1 MTHLCVTTTL
11 GFKVACT
18 ECRLVLYKSY
28 RLYFRVTLATFLHF
42 VWFVIRR
49 TVQFAL
55 LLFSCLSI
63 TVQGMTEGTGDLYSQ
78 VKQMDKHRAE
88 PEKIRIWREEQ
99 AEVLK
104 KKGELSCIACITL
117 FHVLLL
123 YLKFSVLLQNIIHW
137 RMLTA
142 LHHFEKTMAKW

>member
-1 MTHLCVTTTL
+1 
-11 GFKVACT
+11 
-18 ECRLVLYKSY
+18 
-28 RLYFRVTLATFLHF
+28 
-42 VWFVIRR
+42 
-49 TVQFAL
+49 
-55 LLFSCLSI
+55 
-63 TVQGMTEGTGDLYSQ
+63 MTEGTGDLYSQ

-123 YLKFSVLLQNIIHW
+123 YLKFSVLLQNIIH
-137 RMLTA
+137 
-142 LHHFEKTMAKW
+142 